1 MSHAVTP
8 EGIEKL
14 RWNERPEKY
23 RDLIRAVNELLEVGS
38 YRNGRTLKV
47 RTGDIIDL
55 LEKWGSRPLPILGS
69 NEFAFE
75 DVYRAAGWKVTQIDG
90 DLGYSS
96 YWEFT
101 PAAPG
106 QKKLRIVKP
115 RRPVAPR
122 ELGGLRGERFASE
135 YPEVIDIVNNLLET
149 NPDHD
154 GTVIIS
160 TGDVLERLE
169 AEGFSRD
176 EILTSGMLSFIGVY
190 RTMGWN
196 VRYVLVG
203 DQLSWV
209 FTLPGAAPGPDDSD
223 KD

>member
-47 RTGDIIDL
+47 RAGDIIDL

-101 PAAPG
+101 PAVPG

-122 ELGGLRGERFASE
+122 ELGSLRGERFASE

-160 TGDVLERLE
+160 TGGRPGTAGGRRVLQGRNPYERY
-169 AEGFSRD
+169 AELHRRVPHDGMERAIRPGGRPTLLGIHSSR
-176 EILTSGMLSFIGVY
+176 
-190 RTMGWN
+190 R
-196 VRYVLVG
+196 RA
-203 DQLSWV
+203 
-209 FTLPGAAPGPDDSD
+209 GARRFR
-223 KD
+223 